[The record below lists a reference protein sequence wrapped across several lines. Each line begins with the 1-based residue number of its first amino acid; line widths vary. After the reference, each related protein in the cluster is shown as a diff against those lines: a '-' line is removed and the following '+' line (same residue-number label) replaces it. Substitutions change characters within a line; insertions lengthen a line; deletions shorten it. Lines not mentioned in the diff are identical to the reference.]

1 MRKLSALFLL
11 LCVVAF
17 LMPQVAEAVE
27 PSLWLYRERT
37 TGLPEEQ
44 AADWARSAMQ
54 EDEHWVIYDF
64 PQHPPTREESRTVWL
79 TTKLGE
85 ASPEKDTLLFGTT
98 GQSVKVWLDDT
109 VIYSFGTMGPT
120 RTSEGRMWHYVPLPP
135 DAAGH
140 QLTVECYSPFPREL
154 GSLYDFYLDTAEQNA
169 ARVFLLDTT
178 FIVTLPVALAMF
190 IVVLFFYAQERS
202 GRRLYRALLAFLG
215 IFIVW
220 AFSGLESKFLLMG
233 GVMFWWYV
241 MTIAAY
247 LLPVTANFIIYE
259 ILDGKRR
266 TGVHWI
272 ICGYVLLMATAIV
285 AEFLGWHG
293 LKNLM
298 GVYFTFILIFEP
310 LAFYWTFRAAQ
321 EGSRYCRAFL
331 VPIGGFTSLAVVDG
345 INFFWPFLPMNFF
358 VSPFGIFA
366 LAAFLLAVLRQFVIR
381 EHQLGKQA
389 DSFQLAIQ
397 EAREREEYDT
407 LTHCLSRTMF
417 RPLLSG
423 TLRDAQLLHQ
433 PLSIIMLDIDHFK
446 GFNDTYGHEA
456 GDEVL
461 AGFAAAIRHELP
473 AGLPF
478 VRWGGEEFVILC
490 PGHDLAAA
498 ARLAEKLRVRI
509 ATLSLHAQ
517 RVTTSVGVATWQG
530 ALDTEESLFHRV
542 DEALYRAKEGGRN
555 RVELER

>member
-190 IVVLFFYAQERS
+190 IVVLFFY
-202 GRRLYRALLAFLG
+202 G
-215 IFIVW
+215 
-220 AFSGLESKFLLMG
+220 
-233 GVMFWWYV
+233 
-241 MTIAAY
+241 
-247 LLPVTANFIIYE
+247 
-259 ILDGKRR
+259 
-266 TGVHWI
+266 
-272 ICGYVLLMATAIV
+272 
-285 AEFLGWHG
+285 
-293 LKNLM
+293 
-298 GVYFTFILIFEP
+298 
-310 LAFYWTFRAAQ
+310 
-321 EGSRYCRAFL
+321 
-331 VPIGGFTSLAVVDG
+331 
-345 INFFWPFLPMNFF
+345 
-358 VSPFGIFA
+358 
-366 LAAFLLAVLRQFVIR
+366 
-381 EHQLGKQA
+381 
-389 DSFQLAIQ
+389 
-397 EAREREEYDT
+397 
-407 LTHCLSRTMF
+407 
-417 RPLLSG
+417 
-423 TLRDAQLLHQ
+423 
-433 PLSIIMLDIDHFK
+433 SIIF
-446 GFNDTYGHEA
+446 
-456 GDEVL
+456 
-461 AGFAAAIRHELP
+461 P
-473 AGLPF
+473 
-478 VRWGGEEFVILC
+478 
-490 PGHDLAAA
+490 
-498 ARLAEKLRVRI
+498 
-509 ATLSLHAQ
+509 
-517 RVTTSVGVATWQG
+517 VG
-530 ALDTEESLFHRV
+530 
-542 DEALYRAKEGGRN
+542 
-555 RVELER
+555 